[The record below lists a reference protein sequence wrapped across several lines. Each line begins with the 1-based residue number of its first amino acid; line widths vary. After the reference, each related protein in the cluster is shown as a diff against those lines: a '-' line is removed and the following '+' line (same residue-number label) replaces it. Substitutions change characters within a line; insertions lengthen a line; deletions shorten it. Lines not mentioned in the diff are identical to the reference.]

1 MFSLNIPKNS
11 LYENRKILTQNSQI
25 QFVKYKILNILLIP
39 VIITHVRDFIAK
51 NDILEDS
58 SWSFNTSFG
67 VEHDWTSKRRCYT
80 NIQKGFCLKAGMVP
94 RHVEMPATEK
104 RRFVLKRK
112 VSNANHE
119 TFIHYSKILQIMIF
133 TMYTQT
139 NDFQIVQKHEMI
151 MHKCIIVAP
160 YFIL

>member
-1 MFSLNIPKNS
+1 M
-11 LYENRKILTQNSQI
+11 TQNSQI

-80 NIQKGFCLKAGMVP
+80 NIQKGFRLKAGMVP

-151 MHKCIIVAP
+151 MHKCIYVAP